1 MKIVGMQDTFFS
13 TVADLHIQ
21 EGLLF
26 NNTFA
31 SLYLVNL
38 DGELDMIK

>member
-1 MKIVGMQDTFFS
+1 MGCRIHFFS

-26 NNTFA
+26 NNAFA